1 MSRGGRTAE
10 DDVLCGGGAVEAA
23 DCSGQTVAIAER
35 GFRFLCYTVA
45 TTTTTLLHAAC
56 IAVDGRP
63 TREACVL
70 LVCVDLAAAAREVE
84 QKGSRYRLLAA

>member
-1 MSRGGRTAE
+1 MWRTAAGRKQQ
-10 DDVLCGGGAVEAA
+10 VQRKGF
-23 DCSGQTVAIAER
+23 AISAIP
-35 GFRFLCYTVA
+35 CYYHDYA
-45 TTTTTLLHAAC
+45 LLHAAC

>member
-1 MSRGGRTAE
+1 MLYR
-10 DDVLCGGGAVEAA
+10 
-23 DCSGQTVAIAER
+23 
-35 GFRFLCYTVA
+35 A
-45 TTTTTLLHAAC
+45 TPTTTLLHAAC

-84 QKGSRYRLLAA
+84 QTGSRYRLLAA

>member
-1 MSRGGRTAE
+1 MWRTAA
-10 DDVLCGGGAVEAA
+10 GSY
-23 DCSGQTVAIAER
+23 CSSNRR
-35 GFRFLCYTVA
+35 GRVSLSLLYRA
-45 TTTTTLLHAAC
+45 PTTTAALLHAAC

-70 LVCVDLAAAAREVE
+70 RVCVDLTAAAREVE

>member
-1 MSRGGRTAE
+1 M
-10 DDVLCGGGAVEAA
+10 LC
-23 DCSGQTVAIAER
+23 R
-35 GFRFLCYTVA
+35 A
-45 TTTTTLLHAAC
+45 TTTTTLLHEAC

-84 QKGSRYRLLAA
+84 QKSSRYRRDEGREGQRKAE